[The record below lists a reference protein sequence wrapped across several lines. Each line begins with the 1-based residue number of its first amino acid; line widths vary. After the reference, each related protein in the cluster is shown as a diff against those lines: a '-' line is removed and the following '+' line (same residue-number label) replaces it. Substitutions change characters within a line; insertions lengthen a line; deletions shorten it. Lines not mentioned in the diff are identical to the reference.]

1 MKSSGQKAKQSDA
14 TVETVGAM
22 SRDEFDEVNA
32 QAVEDLLSL
41 TASNESLSRADEKLM
56 LELAAGGMM
65 QLQLSRLAVE
75 NATDEET
82 LLFAQAE
89 VVEQT
94 GISEKLQEVAE
105 AKGLTLPDA
114 ADADTQKILDQLSG
128 VADEDFDRDY
138 LEQSGVKGHEL
149 LDEVLSRVETEAKD
163 EDLQEMAATA
173 HPLVLTHLE
182 VARQILSKL

>member
-1 MKSSGQKAKQSDA
+1 MRSLGQKAKQSDGA
-14 TVETVGAM
+14 PETVGAM
-22 SRDEFDEVNA
+22 SRDEFDELNA

-41 TASNESLSRADEKLM
+41 TASSEPLSRGDERLM

-75 NATDEET
+75 NATDAET

-105 AKGLTLPDA
+105 AKGLTLPES
-114 ADADTQKILDQLSG
+114 ADADLQKILDQLRG
-128 VADEDFDRDY
+128 TADEDFDREY
-138 LEQSGVKGHEL
+138 LERSGVKGHEL
-149 LDEVLSRVETEAKD
+149 LDEVLSRVEAEAED